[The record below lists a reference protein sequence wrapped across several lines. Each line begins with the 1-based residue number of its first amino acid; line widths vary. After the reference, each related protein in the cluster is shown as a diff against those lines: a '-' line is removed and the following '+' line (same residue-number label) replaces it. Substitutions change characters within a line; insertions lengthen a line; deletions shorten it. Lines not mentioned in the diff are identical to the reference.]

1 MRKARLT
8 GAMEIPHE
16 LLKLSSVKKELT
28 YTYKPMGVEEALEV
42 RAYTEM
48 EDGYIAVPRQYGLEL
63 CNQLRIDWEDHTS
76 QGQPIKFPKV
86 PTPRDNQVDILDQLE
101 DEFGEEFDVLFKA
114 FAGWG
119 KCQAKGTPIIMF
131 DGSVKRVENIR
142 VGELVMGPDSKPRRV
157 LSLAR
162 GREEMFKVTPVKGD
176 TYTFNRS
183 HMLSLKRTGASV
195 NSRKGEI
202 VNVSIAE
209 YLTWS
214 KAKKHGYK
222 LWRTG
227 VDFPTSTEQ
236 ALSPYFVGLYLGDG
250 TKQRT
255 VCLSIGKDR
264 IEVLNWVARY
274 MSSNGWTVRIREDEG
289 YIQLYASQVPTE
301 IREHILEDLTDF
313 RGRRHIPREYL
324 IADREQRLQLL
335 AGLMDSDGHLYSNV
349 YELAAKDREFA
360 EQVAFLAR
368 SVGMAAYV
376 SSMQKKAQGWTETR
390 TYYRVKISGNTD
402 MIPVITPSRKAEARK
417 QRKDVMVTGFKVESV
432 GEGDYYGFTLDGDHL
447 YLLGDFTVTH
457 NTIASLILSSR
468 LGVSTLILVD
478 QENLKDQWVERLVD
492 PDLFGLSK
500 DQIGTV
506 QGKKCDYQGRLVTI
520 AMVQTLSQK
529 TFDQEFYDY
538 FGFVVADECHVMGA
552 PTFSTILMMFPAT
565 YRMYVS
571 ATPRR
576 RDGLQKALDH
586 NCGPIR
592 VEAENRREESKVYIL
607 RNSTIYSWYG
617 NISPKVGRII
627 TEVAEDS
634 RRNLAIAHVIVQQW
648 ESGRDVLVIGDRI
661 EHLQALCDMVYY
673 MGVTEEHTGMF
684 TGYTV
689 SMEFTKDPT
698 PKRVPE
704 GATYEMV
711 DGKRVYA
718 PYTPVNWV
726 AKEKK
731 VPKARYQ
738 EILDTCSIIFA
749 SYHKFSKGADLPR
762 LSVGIDVT
770 PRSTAE
776 QTIGRVQRLMEGKRQ
791 PLWITPVDENNFR
804 LMHSFAGR
812 VQEYAKANSRIYE
825 WDGEKETKEWKIPE
839 LLAEVRGGVN
849 RLKQMEIRPSADGV
863 NRLVEKAQVKKEKM
877 ASQREEAKRLFK
889 KPASSGQARARRKR

>member
-8 GAMEIPHE
+8 GAMEIPVE
-16 LLKLSSVKKELT
+16 AIKLTSIKKELT
-28 YTYKPMGVEEALEV
+28 YTYKPMGAEEALEV
-42 RAYTEM
+42 RAYTEL
-48 EDGYIAVPRQYGLEL
+48 EDGYIAVPRQYGLDL
-63 CNQLRIDWEDHTS
+63 CNQLQIDWEDNTS
-76 QGQPIKFPKV
+76 QGHPIKFPKV
-86 PTPRDNQVDILDQLE
+86 PTPRENQVDILDQLE
-101 DEFGEEFDVLFKA
+101 DEFREEFDVLFKA

-119 KCQAKGTPIIMF
+119 K
-131 DGSVKRVENIR
+131 
-142 VGELVMGPDSKPRRV
+142 
-157 LSLAR
+157 
-162 GREEMFKVTPVKGD
+162 
-176 TYTFNRS
+176 
-183 HMLSLKRTGASV
+183 
-195 NSRKGEI
+195 
-202 VNVSIAE
+202 
-209 YLTWS
+209 
-214 KAKKHGYK
+214 
-222 LWRTG
+222 
-227 VDFPTSTEQ
+227 
-236 ALSPYFVGLYLGDG
+236 
-250 TKQRT
+250 
-255 VCLSIGKDR
+255 
-264 IEVLNWVARY
+264 
-274 MSSNGWTVRIREDEG
+274 
-289 YIQLYASQVPTE
+289 
-301 IREHILEDLTDF
+301 
-313 RGRRHIPREYL
+313 
-324 IADREQRLQLL
+324 
-335 AGLMDSDGHLYSNV
+335 
-349 YELAAKDREFA
+349 
-360 EQVAFLAR
+360 
-368 SVGMAAYV
+368 
-376 SSMQKKAQGWTETR
+376 
-390 TYYRVKISGNTD
+390 
-402 MIPVITPSRKAEARK
+402 
-417 QRKDVMVTGFKVESV
+417 
-432 GEGDYYGFTLDGDHL
+432 
-447 YLLGDFTVTH
+447 
-457 NTIASLILSSR
+457 TIASLILASR

-478 QENLKDQWVERLVD
+478 QENLKDQWMERLVD
-492 PDLFGLSK
+492 PDLFGLSE

-506 QGKKCDYQGRLVTI
+506 QGKKCDYQGKVVTI

-529 TFDQEFYDY
+529 TFDPEFYDY
-538 FGFVVADECHVMGA
+538 FGFVVSDECHVMGA

-586 NCGPIR
+586 NCGPVR

-607 RNSTIYSWYG
+607 RNSTVYSWYG

-648 ESGRDVLVIGDRI
+648 ESGRDVLVIGDRV

-673 MGVTEEHTGMF
+673 MGVPEEHAGMF

-698 PKRVPE
+698 PRRVPE
-704 GATYEMV
+704 GATYEIV

-776 QTIGRVQRLMEGKRQ
+776 QTIGRVQRIMEGKRQ

-863 NRLVEKAQVKKEKM
+863 NRLVEKAQIKKEKL

-889 KPASSGQARARRKR
+889 KPASSDRPRARRRR